1 MSATVAI
8 DLATIVDAIADAV
21 AARLD
26 QPHAAPT
33 GVSTPWLNV
42 DQAAEYIASTSE
54 PPRNRIYDL
63 KQQGKIKPHHDG
75 GRLLFHRDDLDAYL
89 ESSA

>member
-26 QPHAAPT
+26 QPHADT
-33 GVSTPWLNV
+33 TSTPWLNV
-42 DQAAEYIASTSE
+42 DQAAAYIGNAPTS
-54 PPRNRIYDL
+54 RIYDL
-63 KQQGKIKPHHDG
+63 VQQGKITPHRDG
-75 GRLLFHRDDLDAYL
+75 RRLLFHVDDLDAYL
-89 ESSA
+89 RGTS